1 MSEGACWKA
10 SRCLHPAPAAEMGW
24 GQPRPGHFVPTR
36 AMHGENAGMGKV
48 REVMLSQ
55 MSYMDMAWLLQLL
68 FLGAVVCF

>member
-1 MSEGACWKA
+1 
-10 SRCLHPAPAAEMGW
+10 MGQ

-36 AMHGENAGMGKV
+36 AVHGENAGMGKV

-55 MSYMDMAWLLQLL
+55 ISYMDMAWLLQLL